1 MKGSIKT
8 TDDTIRNYLRKLN
21 AVIPN
26 YQRSYEWGEDQIT
39 DFLED
44 LYNELPKDDEN
55 KNTTSISNTSYFFGP
70 IITTEESS
78 TGEKQII
85 DGQQRLTT
93 TTIFLAV
100 IRDLLSE
107 FKDIEDSNEIQ
118 IIIKN
123 DLIGDGS
130 EYYPF
135 KLSQKGTIEEYFRN
149 NIQRYEKKENAE
161 NKKIFT
167 GTKAKGQSN
176 VNKIIRAYNFILS
189 YLRNKLEEFVT
200 VEEKFRHLKKVFT
213 VFANTFF
220 VVEIS
225 TPDRSEAFQIFQT
238 INARGLDLSA
248 ADLIKSDFFG
258 NSGDNT
264 EEVIST
270 WSALEETLGDLNL
283 SDFIRYV
290 WNSQYDFINKRGL
303 YKKVSKVIKNSE
315 DIIKFIKILS
325 KLSEP
330 YAELNGDIDMGYLS
344 KDNSGLE
351 LKNILLELNELGFKT
366 YYPLYLAMVYKDYEI
381 RQILMVMKKVTS
393 ILIRNKMLLKG
404 TNWLEKYFSTL
415 AQRIS
420 FGDNE
425 IDATVSY
432 VVDSIET
439 QIQAENLNDD
449 VIRGL
454 LTSYDFKKDLNLV
467 RFILR
472 SIENNSQKEKG
483 SLPIDNKKVH
493 IEHIMPQSPIQ
504 YEDWN
509 IVEEAFGDYVWKLG
523 NLTLLLDKNNARLG
537 NKDFKLKKQIYKDSD
552 VSLTRDLANNSKWT
566 PNIIEKRTQTIIDEF
581 FDLY

>member
-1 MKGSIKT
+1 M
-8 TDDTIRNYLRKLN
+8 
-21 AVIPN
+21 
-26 YQRSYEWGEDQIT
+26 
-39 DFLED
+39 
-44 LYNELPKDDEN
+44 
-55 KNTTSISNTSYFFGP
+55 
-70 IITTEESS
+70 
-78 TGEKQII
+78 
-85 DGQQRLTT
+85 
-93 TTIFLAV
+93 
-100 IRDLLSE
+100 
-107 FKDIEDSNEIQ
+107 
-118 IIIKN
+118 
-123 DLIGDGS
+123 
-130 EYYPF
+130 
-135 KLSQKGTIEEYFRN
+135 
-149 NIQRYEKKENAE
+149 
-161 NKKIFT
+161 
-167 GTKAKGQSN
+167 
-176 VNKIIRAYNFILS
+176 
-189 YLRNKLEEFVT
+189 
-200 VEEKFRHLKKVFT
+200 
-213 VFANTFF
+213 
-220 VVEIS
+220 
-225 TPDRSEAFQIFQT
+225 
-238 INARGLDLSA
+238 SA

-290 WNSQYDFINKRGL
+290 WNSQYDFTNKRGL

-330 YAELNGDIDMGYLS
+330 YAELNRDIDMGYLS

-415 AQRIS
+415 AQKIS

-454 LTSYDFKKDLNLV
+454 LTSYDL
-467 RFILR
+467 
-472 SIENNSQKEKG
+472 
-483 SLPIDNKKVH
+483 SLIH
-493 IEHIMPQSPIQ
+493 I
-504 YEDWN
+504 
-509 IVEEAFGDYVWKLG
+509 
-523 NLTLLLDKNNARLG
+523 
-537 NKDFKLKKQIYKDSD
+537 
-552 VSLTRDLANNSKWT
+552 
-566 PNIIEKRTQTIIDEF
+566 
-581 FDLY
+581 